1 MATAARQASLAKAA
15 AAASSDEF
23 PEWEIST
30 FKELGPQKP
39 KLLLLKRAASVLA
52 KTFHLFG
59 IDEGSEFPFVAQAGS
74 QGAEDALKAPMEQI
88 TSLRERARELARS
101 KSAPDAFAS
110 LCAHVSQE
118 VLPALEAAA
127 AAAPAPA
134 VSAGQVRPRGFFH
147 HSNRL
152 NFSQLVQVLKN
163 FVLEV
168 ANKSQQGAQQVS
180 DGSSC
185 CPLPPPSL
193 SS

>member
-15 AAASSDEF
+15 AAASSDELF

-118 VLPALEAAA
+118 VLPALEACA

-134 VSAGQVRPRGFFH
+134 VSAGQVQPRGFFH
-147 HSNRL
+147 LSNRL
-152 NFSQLVQVLKN
+152 IF
-163 FVLEV
+163 
-168 ANKSQQGAQQVS
+168 A
-180 DGSSC
+180 SSC
-185 CPLPPPSL
+185 KS
-193 SS
+193 